1 MKTLLVVH
9 SNKRGFSMKKT
20 CVTITVI
27 MVLFFVFSIVPN
39 IALSEEALWKIK
51 GAGKMEG
58 GRALLFIEDTTRSVS
73 LVLVPTKKQSQSLIK
88 YFGVKD
94 VLSLIGKKY
103 FPGKNSE
110 KDPEVIKLITKNII
124 EEKKIG
130 EMEQNFDPPPYKRI

>member
-1 MKTLLVVH
+1 
-9 SNKRGFSMKKT
+9 MKK
-20 CVTITVI
+20 VFAAMVAMVI
-27 MVLFFVFSIVPN
+27 LFSVSL
-39 IALSEEALWKIK
+39 IATDSAFSEEALWKIK
-51 GAGKMEG
+51 GAGKIEG

-110 KDPEVIKLITKNII
+110 KDPGVIKLITKNII
-124 EEKKIG
+124 EEKKI
-130 EMEQNFDPPPYKRI
+130 EEKEQLEQNFDPPPYKRI

>member
-1 MKTLLVVH
+1 
-9 SNKRGFSMKKT
+9 MKK
-20 CVTITVI
+20 VFAAIVAMVI
-27 MVLFFVFSIVPN
+27 LFSVSL
-39 IALSEEALWKIK
+39 IATDSAFSEEALWKIK
-51 GAGKMEG
+51 GAGKIEG

-73 LVLVPTKKQSQSLIK
+73 LVLVPTKKQSQSLIN

-130 EMEQNFDPPPYKRI
+130 EKEQLEQNFDPPPYKRI

>member
-1 MKTLLVVH
+1 
-9 SNKRGFSMKKT
+9 MKK
-20 CVTITVI
+20 VFAAMVAMVI
-27 MVLFFVFSIVPN
+27 LFSVSL
-39 IALSEEALWKIK
+39 IATDSAFSEEALWKIK
-51 GAGKMEG
+51 GAGKIEG

-130 EMEQNFDPPPYKRI
+130 EKEQLEQNFDPPPYKRI